1 MNLFG
6 ANDTLR
12 LVSSSA
18 ANLDVVALHA
28 TTDGSATQK
37 GKTRTGIAS
46 AATTVIVP
54 APGAGLERTI
64 YDLKIRNRHA
74 SLANTITL
82 QDFDGTTAF
91 ELLKVTLAAGE
102 ALIYDGIS
110 GWTYLNAQGQPR
122 AAFAQG
128 SAAPF
133 LGIEQSSVLAA
144 DVTNN
149 NAVANTIQDITG
161 LSFPVLAGLKYA
173 FEFLIDWTS
182 AATTTGARFS
192 ISGPAFSRLSYRSAY
207 AASTSADTINNL
219 VAYDLPA
226 AANSAPGNTGGNIAK
241 IEGFITPSADG
252 NVIARFASEI
262 ASSAIVAKAASR
274 VRWTQVA

>member
-6 ANDTLR
+6 ATDTLR
-12 LVSSSA
+12 LVTSSA

-28 TTDGSATQK
+28 TTDGSATNK

-54 APGAGLERTI
+54 APGAGLERTV

-91 ELLKVTLAAGE
+91 ELLKVTLGAGE

-122 AAFAQG
+122 GAFAQG

-133 LGIEQSSVLAA
+133 LGIEQVSVLAA
-144 DVTNN
+144 DVVNN
-149 NAVANTIQDITG
+149 NAVANSIANITG
-161 LSFPVLAGLKYA
+161 LSFAVLAGRRYN

-182 AATTTGARFS
+182 QATSTGARFS
-192 ISGPAFSRLSYRSAY
+192 IQGPSFSRLSYRSAY
-207 AASTSADTINNL
+207 AASATGDTINNL

-226 AANSAPGNTGGNIAK
+226 AANSAPAATLGNIAK
-241 IEGFITPSADG
+241 IEGFISPSADG
-252 NVIARFASEI
+252 DVIARFASEI
-262 ASSAIVAKAASR
+262 ANSAITAKAGSR
-274 VRWTQVA
+274 VRWTEVI

>member
-6 ANDTLR
+6 ATDVLR
-12 LVSSSA
+12 LVTSSA

-28 TTDGSATQK
+28 STDGSITTK
-37 GKTRTGIAS
+37 GKTRTAIAA
-46 AATTVIVP
+46 AATTEIVP
-54 APGAGLERTI
+54 APGVDFERTV

-82 QDFDGTTAF
+82 QDFDGATAF
-91 ELLKVTLAAGE
+91 ELFKVVLAAGE
-102 ALIYDGIS
+102 ALVYDGIS

-161 LSFPVLAGLKYA
+161 LSFPVLAGFKYA

-192 ISGPAFSRLSYRSAY
+192 ITGPAFSRLTYRSAY
-207 AASTSADTINNL
+207 AASATGDTINNL
-219 VAYDLPA
+219 TAYDLPA
-226 AANSAPGNTGGNIAK
+226 AANSAPAAVAGNLAK
-241 IEGFITPSADG
+241 IEGFIQPSADG

-262 ASSAIVAKAASR
+262 ASSAIVAKAGSR
-274 VRWTQVA
+274 VRWTQVT